1 MHNAEI
7 NLQFKQTQQ
16 LLLSLSMQ
24 KALFV
29 LQLPVLELKDW
40 LEEELSLNPVL
51 ERKNQENDQAI
62 DGSYIERRSPPSH
75 RVRQETRDLY
85 EGEGS
90 IDRPCSLFIHLMNQ
104 AKLIFSSKEELW
116 IAEQI
121 IGNLDD
127 RGYLQAIPD
136 ELESLFTPAKINEV
150 IAEIQLMDPPG
161 ICASSPRESLLLQ
174 LIALGKDNT
183 LCYSVIENHYEE
195 LLQQRFNF
203 LEKKYRI
210 PAAMIKEQLKKELS
224 FLNPYPGLKF
234 QPCES
239 QPIVPDVLIEKQDDK
254 WQIHINAGPL
264 PRFEVTTEYVHTD
277 LSDEDKKYF
286 AKHYSSA
293 RFIIRSV
300 KKRNETI
307 LAIVK
312 YILKKQTPFFD
323 LGKNELIP
331 MSIAEIAEE
340 LSLNESTVARAVS
353 HKYIACPQGVL
364 LLKSFFSTSLS
375 KESEGVSS
383 YNAKQLLKKI
393 VNEENK
399 KKPLSDMDLVN
410 KMKEVGFTCARR
422 TVTKYRKALRIA
434 PASKRKLS

>member
-127 RGYLQAIPD
+127 RGYLLAIPD

-150 IAEIQLMDPPG
+150 II
-161 ICASSPRESLLLQ
+161 
-174 LIALGKDNT
+174 
-183 LCYSVIENHYEE
+183 
-195 LLQQRFNF
+195 
-203 LEKKYRI
+203 
-210 PAAMIKEQLKKELS
+210 
-224 FLNPYPGLKF
+224 
-234 QPCES
+234 
-239 QPIVPDVLIEKQDDK
+239 
-254 WQIHINAGPL
+254 
-264 PRFEVTTEYVHTD
+264 
-277 LSDEDKKYF
+277 
-286 AKHYSSA
+286 
-293 RFIIRSV
+293 
-300 KKRNETI
+300 
-307 LAIVK
+307 
-312 YILKKQTPFFD
+312 
-323 LGKNELIP
+323 
-331 MSIAEIAEE
+331 
-340 LSLNESTVARAVS
+340 
-353 HKYIACPQGVL
+353 
-364 LLKSFFSTSLS
+364 
-375 KESEGVSS
+375 
-383 YNAKQLLKKI
+383 
-393 VNEENK
+393 
-399 KKPLSDMDLVN
+399 
-410 KMKEVGFTCARR
+410 
-422 TVTKYRKALRIA
+422 
-434 PASKRKLS
+434 